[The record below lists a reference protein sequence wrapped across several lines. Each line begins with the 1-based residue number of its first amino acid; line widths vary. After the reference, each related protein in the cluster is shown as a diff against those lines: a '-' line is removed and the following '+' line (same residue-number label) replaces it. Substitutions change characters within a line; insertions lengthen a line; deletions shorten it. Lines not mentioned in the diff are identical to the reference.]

1 MRKKITNAV
10 LLLLIAAT
18 WFLIGWTVRSWR
30 LGPDV
35 ILVEQARQKLLSQ
48 YPGEL
53 PTSRELTYAAIRG
66 MLRQVGDPHAA
77 LFEPSISQRF
87 WDDFRG
93 QSGTIGLYAEP
104 LNGEIVVSVV
114 FPGEPADQAG
124 LRPGDVVLSVDGVEF
139 DDTATAAEVQL
150 LIRGPVGAAAHFV
163 IRRDQEILEFDPV
176 RQERLI
182 AEARM
187 LDDQVGY
194 LAQYT
199 FTANASEKVKQ
210 ALEMLLAQGSKALV
224 WDLRSNGGGSM
235 LAAQEVLSYFIG
247 NGLLFTAELKGGERK
262 PFLANGDGI
271 AAEIPLVVLVGE
283 HTISSA
289 ETAAAAIKDRER
301 GILIGSTTFGK
312 GTIQTTDPL
321 IEDSMLHMTVAKWLS
336 PNGQWFDGRGVT
348 PDILVNDNADT
359 EQDEV
364 LQYAL
369 DYVLSA
375 TPLANEIDP

>member
-77 LFEPSISQRF
+77 LFEPSTSQRF

-104 LNGEIVVSVV
+104 LNGEIAVSVV
-114 FPGEPADQAG
+114 FPAEPADQAG

-348 PDILVNDNADT
+348 PDILVYDNADT

>member
-235 LAAQEVLSYFIG
+235 LAAQEVLSYFIE